1 MTLRTFLLALIVATP
16 LLSAA
21 ADSVL
26 PFKDDFSGPELAKR
40 RASRGPWTFAD
51 KTASCT
57 QDDELYKKF
66 KDHGP
71 IIFYDLPHTDAVVR
85 FSYKVDGAK
94 SVVFTANGENGHVFR
109 FVSSANGT
117 SFRAFPAASADHT
130 SIALGKPGPA
140 LKQGE
145 WVEVAVTLKG
155 PTATVKIG
163 PEFTTTVE
171 HADLAAAKTNLS
183 IGFAFGTFA
192 VRGWS
197 VEKP

>member
-1 MTLRTFLLALIVATP
+1 MNLRTVCLALIATTP

-26 PFKDDFSGPELAKR
+26 PFMDDFSTPQLEKR

-51 KTASCT
+51 HTATCT

-71 IIFYDLPHTDAVVR
+71 IIFYDLPHTDAVVH
-85 FSYKVDGAK
+85 FSYKADGAK
-94 SVVFTANGENGHVFR
+94 SVVFTANGEHGHVFR

-117 SFRAFPAASADHT
+117 SFRAFPTASADHT
-130 SIALGKPGPA
+130 SIALGKPGTA
-140 LKQGE
+140 LKPGE
-145 WVEVAVTLKG
+145 WVDVTVTLKG

-163 PEFTTTVE
+163 PDFTTTVE
-171 HADLAAAKTNLS
+171 HPDLATAKINLS

-192 VRGWS
+192 VRGWM
-197 VEKP
+197 VENP